1 MVNMKYLRILLF
13 LFGLFLLVV
22 CLPVSAQPPTIISG
36 VINTYTK
43 VTAVD
48 YCSKTIGVSS
58 SAGFAIGD
66 RALII
71 QMQGAV
77 IDTSNTPSFGT
88 VTALGEAGNCEF
100 VTIEAVSPTS
110 LRLKYMLVQ
119 NYNPLGAVQLVR
131 VPKYVTAWIQG
142 APLTAPAWD
151 GTTGGVLVF
160 EASGAVDILSSIDV
174 SGKGFRGG
182 VPNSGTI
189 TEYHLEEYYTKLSDS
204 KGGGKGEG
212 IAIIDPLRNAS
223 RGANANG
230 GGGGNA
236 HNAGG
241 GGGSNYGAGGIGGK
255 EYQQG
260 TSLNNGGVGG
270 MELHSTGTYPKI
282 FMGGGG
288 GGGHQNNN
296 VSTPGTAGGGIVI
309 IKSGVLVGRGN
320 SVIASGIDQ
329 KNTALNDGG
338 GGGGGGGSVFLDVER
353 ITSPVTIEV
362 HGGKGGNVNAQ
373 PHGPG
378 GGGGGGVI
386 GVRIPSTLDSV
397 VADVAGGTF
406 GLILNTSNAWG
417 AEAGKPGTTKSGVS
431 IPEGNENPVVAQS
444 SRDTTICLGGVA
456 VIGRAASG
464 GRKPYRYS
472 WSPAQGLDNSSA
484 EFPRASPDV
493 STFYTVTVTDSAGCV
508 SQAAMWVNV
517 YPKQVISA
525 GSDTGVCLGASIQ
538 LQATGKGRFAWT
550 PGTGLSDSTI
560 QNPVASPQRTTVYTL
575 TVTDSNGCT
584 SRDSVTVQV
593 YDLPT
598 ITIGP
603 DDSVC
608 DGNAL
613 FIYNIEAKNGTP
625 PYEYRWSPSAGV
637 SDVTTPAPVFSPVTT
652 TRYTLT
658 VMDAHGCMAADS
670 FTIVVNPLP
679 IADAGTDRA
688 ICKGDTTR
696 LNGATST
703 KVSWTPALGLSSTT
717 IPDPLAFPAQ
727 STTYYLT
734 LENEFGCI
742 ATDSVRVT
750 VHPLPPAPLLTLSTD
765 TIFSSSAVPVREYKW
780 YRDGVIVAGTT
791 SSILVATESGDYTL
805 TIIDSNGCAATSAPI
820 EVILGRATLSI
831 DDVCAFPGEIVEI
844 PIRLVNAEKIT
855 QSRTVRFDLTLS
867 FNASLLAPID
877 AGLLENTVRNGVRS
891 IRINVPFIAD
901 SFPILTTLRLYAG
914 LGNDTVT
921 DLRLTNYTSIGGR
934 VFLSDSVGKF
944 CIKGVCTDGSVRLY
958 RSGELS
964 AITGI
969 IPQPAGDKITID
981 YISGEAGTSTLSL
994 VNVLGQT
1001 VATFVRG
1008 YQPAGIQR
1016 VEAELSNY
1024 NSGVYFVVLQT
1035 PTERVVRMLEIHK

>member
-1 MVNMKYLRILLF
+1 MTVNLHYLSVVLSLL
-13 LFGLFLLVV
+13 LLSI
-22 CLPVSAQPPTIISG
+22 PASAQSPTIISG
-36 VINTYTK
+36 VINTYAK

-48 YCSKTIGVSS
+48 YCGKTLTVTST
-58 SAGFAIGD
+58 AGFSIGD
-66 RALII
+66 RALLI
-71 QMQGAV
+71 QMQGAT
-77 IDTSNTPSFGT
+77 IDTTNTDQFGT
-88 VTALGEAGNCEF
+88 ITAIGEAGNCEY
-100 VTIEAVSPTS
+100 VTIEAVAPTT
-110 LRLKYMLVQ
+110 LRLKTMLVQ
-119 NYNPLGAVQLVR
+119 NYNPQGAVQLVR
-131 VPKYVTAWIQG
+131 VPKYVTAWVQG
-142 APLTAPAWD
+142 APLTAQAWD
-151 GTTGGVLVF
+151 GSTGGVLAF
-160 EASGAVDILSSIDV
+160 EASGAVDILGTIDV

-182 VPNSGTI
+182 APNTGTI
-189 TEYHLEEYYTKLSDS
+189 TEYHQTDYTTKLADN
-204 KGGGKGEG
+204 KGGAKGEG
-212 IAIIDPLRNAS
+212 IAKTDTLHTAS
-223 RGANANG
+223 RGANANA

-241 GGGSNYGAGGIGGK
+241 GGGSNYGAGGIGGN

-260 TSLNNGGVGG
+260 TSLTVGGVGG
-270 MELHSTGTYPKI
+270 KELRYSGTYPKI

-288 GGGHQNNN
+288 GGGHQNNT
-296 VSTPGTAGGGIVI
+296 VGTPGTAGGGIVI

-320 SVIASGIDQ
+320 SILAGGADQ
-329 KNTALNDGG
+329 KNSARNDGA
-338 GGGGGGGSVFLDVER
+338 GGGGGGGSVYLDVER
-353 ITSPVTIEV
+353 ITSSVTVDV
-362 HGGKGGNVNAQ
+362 HGGKGGAVSAE

-378 GGGGGGVI
+378 GGGGGGSI
-386 GVRIPSTLDSV
+386 SVRLPATLDSILPLYGGG
-397 VADVAGGTF
+397 AAGVMTSS
-406 GLILNTSNAWG
+406 NTTWG
-417 AEAGKPGTTKSGVS
+417 AEAGKPGGTQTGIA
-431 IPEGNENPVVAQS
+431 IPEGTESPLQVLS
-444 SRDTTICLGGVA
+444 SKDTTICAEGGVA
-456 VIGRAASG
+456 IIGRSATG
-464 GRKPYRYS
+464 GRKPYKYA
-472 WSPAQGLDNSSA
+472 WSPALGLDNPTV
-484 EFPRASPDV
+484 ETPRATPSV
-493 STFYTVTVTDSAGCV
+493 STFYTVTVTDSTGCV
-508 SQAAMWVNV
+508 AQAQMWVQV

-525 GSDTGVCLGASIQ
+525 GKDTGICLGSSVQ
-538 LQATGKGRFAWT
+538 LQATGKGRFIWS
-550 PGTGLSDSTI
+550 PGTGLSDTTVAKPI
-560 QNPVASPQRTTVYTL
+560 ASPLQTTVYTL
-575 TVTDSNGCT
+575 TVIDSNGCT

-625 PYEYRWSPSAGV
+625 PYEYRWSPSTGV

-670 FTIVVNPLP
+670 FTITVNPLP

-696 LNGATST
+696 LNGTTST

-734 LENEFGCI
+734 LENEFGCT

-750 VHPLPPAPLLTLSTD
+750 VHALPPAPSLTLSTD
-765 TIFSSSAVPVREYKW
+765 TISSSSAVPVREYKW

-805 TIIDSNGCAATSAPI
+805 TIIDSNGCAATSAPLD
-820 EVILGRATLSI
+820 VILGRATLSI
-831 DDVCAFPGEIVEI
+831 DDICAYPGELVEI
-844 PIRLVNAEKIT
+844 PIRLVNAERIT
-855 QSRTVRFDLTLS
+855 QSQTAQFDLTLS

-877 AGLLENTVRNGVRS
+877 AGLMENSVKNGVRS
-891 IRINVPFIAD
+891 IRVRVPFVVD
-901 SFPILTTLRLYAG
+901 SFPILTRLRFYAG
-914 LGNDTVT
+914 LGDDTVT

-934 VFLSDSVGKF
+934 VFLSDSVGHF

-964 AITGI
+964 AITSI

-981 YISGEAGTSTLSL
+981 YISGEAGISTLSL

-1001 VATFVRG
+1001 VATLVRG

-1016 VEAELSNY
+1016 VEAELTNY

>member
-1 MVNMKYLRILLF
+1 MVNMNYLRILLF
-13 LFGLFLLVV
+13 LLLPFLGSV
-22 CLPVSAQPPTIISG
+22 CIPVSAQQPTIISG

-48 YCSKTIGVSS
+48 YCSKTIGVGS

-77 IDTSNTPSFGT
+77 IDTSNTPSYGT
-88 VTALGEAGNCEF
+88 ITALGEAGNCEF

-131 VPKYVTAWIQG
+131 VPKYVTAWVQG

-151 GTTGGVLVF
+151 GTTGGVLAF
-160 EASGAVDILSSIDV
+160 EATAAVDIIGSIDV

-182 VPNSGTI
+182 TPNPVSRGEIDI
-189 TEYHLEEYYTKLSDS
+189 TDYVSDIS
-204 KGGGKGEG
+204 ENHAGGKGEG
-212 IAIIDPLRNAS
+212 IAQALVRQSAG
-223 RGANANG
+223 RGAQSNG

-241 GGGSNYGAGGIGGK
+241 GGGGNGNKGGMGGAQ
-255 EYQQG
+255 YQ
-260 TSLNNGGVGG
+260 SKPNVYNGGVGG
-270 MELHSTGTYPKI
+270 YGVRVAGSSKI

-296 VSTPGTAGGGIVI
+296 AATSGTPGGGIVI
-309 IKSGVLVGRGN
+309 IKAGVLVGRGN
-320 SVIASGIDQ
+320 AIFANGID
-329 KNTALNDGG
+329 NSAISRNDGSGG
-338 GGGGGGGSVFLDVER
+338 GGAGGSVIVDVER
-353 ITSPVTIEV
+353 ITSPVRIEA
-362 HGGKGGNVNAQ
+362 HGGRGGNNNSADI
-373 PHGPG
+373 HAPG
-378 GGGGGGVI
+378 GGGGGGCI
-386 GVRIPSTLDSV
+386 GVQNAASIDSII
-397 VADVAGGTF
+397 ADVKGGAAG
-406 GLILNTSNAWG
+406 LNIQYSDPWG
-417 AEAGKPGTTKSGVS
+417 AEAGMPGILTSAMT
-431 IPEGNENPVVAQS
+431 IREGNVQPVIAQS
-444 SRDTTICLGGVA
+444 SNDTTICLGGVA
-456 VIGRAASG
+456 VIGRSPLG
-464 GRKPYRYS
+464 GRPPYRFA
-472 WSPAQGLDNSSA
+472 WSPAQGLDNASA
-484 EFPRASPDV
+484 EFPRATPTV
-493 STFYTVTVTDSAGCV
+493 NTFYTVTVTDSAGCV
-508 SQAAMWVNV
+508 SQAQMWVNV

-525 GSDTGVCLGASIQ
+525 GSDTGICLGSSIQ

-550 PGTGLSDSTI
+550 PGIGLSDTTI

-575 TVTDSNGCT
+575 SVTDSNGCT

-625 PYEYRWSPSAGV
+625 PYEYRWSPNAGV
-637 SDVTTPAPVFSPVTT
+637 SDVRSPAPVFSPNNT

-679 IADAGTDRA
+679 IADAGADRI

-734 LENEFGCI
+734 LENEFGCT

-750 VHPLPPAPLLTLSTD
+750 VHPLPPAPMLTLSTD

-831 DDVCAFPGEIVEI
+831 DNVCAYPGEIVEI
-844 PIRLVNAEKIT
+844 PIRLVNAERIT
-855 QSRTVRFDLTLS
+855 QSQTAQFDLTLS

-877 AGLLENTVRNGVRS
+877 AGLTENSVNNGVRS
-891 IRINVPFIAD
+891 IRLRVPFVQD
-901 SFPILTTLRLYAG
+901 SFPILTRLHFYAG
-914 LGNDTVT
+914 LGDDTVT
-921 DLRLTNYTSIGGR
+921 DLRLSKYTSIGGR
-934 VFLSDSVGKF
+934 VFLSDSVGQF

-969 IPQPAGDKITID
+969 IPQPAGHKITID
-981 YISGEAGTSTLSL
+981 YISGEAGISTLSL

-1035 PTERVVRMLEIHK
+1035 PTERVVKMLEIHK